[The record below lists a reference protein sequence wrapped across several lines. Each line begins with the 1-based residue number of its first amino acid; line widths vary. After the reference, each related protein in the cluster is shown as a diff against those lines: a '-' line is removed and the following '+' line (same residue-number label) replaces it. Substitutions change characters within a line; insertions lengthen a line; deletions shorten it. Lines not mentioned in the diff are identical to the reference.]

1 MKLVAITLYP
11 NKKAGSA
18 TYSYK
23 LYKEISKQAKVV
35 IFGDEETERKN
46 TAQVVKA
53 WHRNS
58 MWTPFKLFTKVL
70 KENPQVCHFQIEYRT
85 FNDNAMLSSLEFLII
100 PIFLAPSSIKTFT
113 TLHGVISLS
122 AAKEFYG
129 KRTGAAIK
137 IPLRLFYKTLEVL
150 TARIIVHTW
159 VMKKV
164 LQEEY
169 GVNNDKIVIIS
180 HGVDRARH
188 SYEMED
194 TQSHN
199 LLFHGFLRS
208 SKGLECLLN
217 AMKVVLKRHPEARLT
232 IAGGAPHQDR
242 ENTYIID
249 LEKKIETMQLDDQ
262 VKIIRGF
269 LSENKLEE
277 LIVQNDILLFPY
289 IDNFVEASGALA
301 RAMDYGK
308 AVICTRTP
316 RFIGDLED
324 EKDCLMIPPNNDA
337 KLAEAIIRL
346 IENKDIRERIK
357 CNLKRKASDRYWD
370 IMATKHLQ
378 LFEEDIW
385 T

>member
-23 LYKEISKQAKVV
+23 LYKEIAKQFKVV

-46 TAQVVKA
+46 TVEVAKA
-53 WHRNS
+53 WRRNS
-58 MWTPFKLFTKVL
+58 IWAPFKLFIKIL
-70 KENPQVCHFQIEYRT
+70 RENPQACHFQIEYKT
-85 FNDNAMLSSLEFLII
+85 FSDNAILSSLEFLII
-100 PIFLAPSSIKTFT
+100 PVFLAPSSIKTFA

-129 KRTGAAIK
+129 KRAGAAIK
-137 IPLRLFYKTLEVL
+137 IPLRIFYKTLEIF
-150 TARIIVHTW
+150 TAMIIVHTR

-169 GVNNDKIVIIS
+169 GVNGNKIVIIS
-180 HGVDRARH
+180 HGVDPAKH
-188 SYEMED
+188 SYEIGG

-199 LLFHGFLRS
+199 LLFHGFLRP

-217 AMKVVLKRHPEARLT
+217 AMQAVLKVDSEAMLI

-242 ENTYIID
+242 ENTYIIE
-249 LEKKIETMQLDDQ
+249 LEKKIQSMQLENQ

-269 LSENKLEE
+269 LSEDRLEE
-277 LIVQNDILLFPY
+277 LISRSDILVFPY
-289 IDNFVEASGALA
+289 TDNFAEASGALA

-308 AVICTRTP
+308 AVVCTRTP

-324 EKDCLMIPPNNDA
+324 EKDCLMVPPNNDV

-346 IENKDIRERIK
+346 IENKDFRERIK
-357 CNLKRKASDRYWD
+357 CNLKRKASERYWD
-370 IMATKHLQ
+370 IMATKHVQ
-378 LFEEDIW
+378 LFEEGTW